1 MGITSHFANIEDTTN
16 PTYAQSQLQRF
27 HQIALELKQ
36 THASYSSSPLLHMAN
51 SAASILWPNQIMDLA
66 RIGISAYGHWPSKET
81 QILARYQHIDLHLQP
96 ALTWKTRLA
105 QIKPVPQ
112 GAKIGYGC
120 TYTTLRP
127 SIIGVVP
134 VGYHEGYDRKISNVG
149 HVLIQGQRAPV
160 RGRICMNMMMVDL
173 TDLSNIHSLKRG
185 DEVVLLGKQD
195 DEEITAELLASWAQT
210 IQYEML
216 SRIPIHVPRISI

>member
-1 MGITSHFANIEDTTN
+1 
-16 PTYAQSQLQRF
+16 
-27 HQIALELKQ
+27 
-36 THASYSSSPLLHMAN
+36 
-51 SAASILWPNQIMDLA
+51 
-66 RIGISAYGHWPSKET
+66 
-81 QILARYQHIDLHLQP
+81 
-96 ALTWKTRLA
+96 
-105 QIKPVPQ
+105 
-112 GAKIGYGC
+112 
-120 TYTTLRP
+120 
-127 SIIGVVP
+127 

-216 SRIPIHVPRISI
+216 SRIPIHVPRIRI